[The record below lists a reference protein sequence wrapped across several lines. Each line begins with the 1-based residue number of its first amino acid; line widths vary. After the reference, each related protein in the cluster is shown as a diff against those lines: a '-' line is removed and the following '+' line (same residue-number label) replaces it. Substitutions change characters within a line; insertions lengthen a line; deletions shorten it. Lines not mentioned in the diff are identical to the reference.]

1 MSLERLKDIRD
12 FIKNTNT
19 NAARECINSNNSS
32 EYHKGIYGVTISCL
46 LYIEY
51 LIHKE
56 EQEQQ
61 SRLVSV
67 GDDR

>member
-32 EYHKGIYGVTISCL
+32 EYHKGIYDPIKPICIL
-46 LYIEY
+46 
-51 LIHKE
+51 
-56 EQEQQ
+56 
-61 SRLVSV
+61 
-67 GDDR
+67 